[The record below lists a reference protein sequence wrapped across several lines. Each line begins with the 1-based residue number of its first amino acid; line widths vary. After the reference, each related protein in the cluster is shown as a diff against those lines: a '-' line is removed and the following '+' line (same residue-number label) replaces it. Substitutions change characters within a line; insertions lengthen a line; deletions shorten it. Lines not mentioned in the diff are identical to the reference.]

1 MSQLL
6 PRPYWYLRHGQTD
19 WNRAGLSQG
28 RTDVPLNETGI
39 EQAVEAGRLIEQA
52 VRAAGQG
59 SSITRIVCSPL
70 ERAHKTASIVRD
82 ELAAHGLP
90 LLPLSVDD
98 GLAEVC
104 FGEQEGQPIADWY
117 DDWIAEQYTPPG
129 AEPFAELKS
138 RAAQAVN
145 RATAP
150 EGLPLI
156 VAHGALF
163 RALRAVMALPAN
175 VRLPNAIPLSAE
187 HNGQAGWTLTELP
200 LSR

>member
-1 MSQLL
+1 MTVLL

-39 EQAVEAGRLIEQA
+39 DQAVEAGRLLEQA
-52 VRAAGQG
+52 IRAQG
-59 SSITRIVCSPL
+59 VGAITRIVCSPL
-70 ERAHKTASIVRD
+70 ERAHRTALIVRD
-82 ELAAHGLP
+82 ELVAHGLP
-90 LLPLSVDD
+90 ELPLSVDED
-98 GLAEVC
+98 LAEVC

-117 DDWIAEQYTPPG
+117 DDWIAGQYTPPG

-138 RAAQAVN
+138 RAARALN
-145 RATAP
+145 RATLTD
-150 EGLPLI
+150 GLPLV

-175 VRLPNAIPLSAE
+175 VRLPNAIPLSAV
-187 HNGQAGWTLTELP
+187 HDAQTGWNLSELP
-200 LSR
+200 

>member
-1 MSQLL
+1 MTVLL

-52 VRAAGQG
+52 VRAQG
-59 SSITRIVCSPL
+59 HGSITRIVCSPL
-70 ERAHKTASIVRD
+70 DRAHRTASIVRD

-98 GLAEVC
+98 DLAEVC
-104 FGEQEGQPIADWY
+104 FGEQEGQPIGQWY
-117 DDWIAEQYTPPG
+117 DSWIAEQYTPPG
-129 AEPFAELKS
+129 AEPFTVLKS
-138 RAAQAVN
+138 RAARALN
-145 RATAP
+145 RATAQD
-150 EGLPLI
+150 GLPLV

-175 VRLPNAIPLSAE
+175 VRLPNAIPLSAV
-187 HNGQAGWTLTELP
+187 HHAQAGWSLSEL
-200 LSR
+200 S

>member
-1 MSQLL
+1 MLL

-52 VRAAGQG
+52 VRAQGAGA
-59 SSITRIVCSPL
+59 ITRIVCSPL
-70 ERAHKTASIVRD
+70 ERAHRTATIVRD
-82 ELAAHGLP
+82 ELVAHGLP

-98 GLAEVC
+98 DLAEVC

-129 AEPFAELKS
+129 AERFAELKS
-138 RAAQAVN
+138 RAARALN
-145 RATAP
+145 RAT
-150 EGLPLI
+150 EQDGLPLV

-175 VRLPNAIPLSAE
+175 VRLPNAIPLSAVHE
-187 HNGQAGWTLTELP
+187 AHTGWTLSELP
-200 LSR
+200 

>member
-1 MSQLL
+1 MTVLL

-39 EQAVEAGRLIEQA
+39 DQAVEAGRLIEQA
-52 VRAAGQG
+52 IRAQGAGA
-59 SSITRIVCSPL
+59 ITRIVCSPL
-70 ERAHKTASIVRD
+70 ERAHRTAQIVRD
-82 ELAAHGLP
+82 ELVAYGLP
-90 LLPLSVDD
+90 QLSLSVDED
-98 GLAEVC
+98 LAEVC

-138 RAAQAVN
+138 RAARALN
-145 RATAP
+145 RATAAD
-150 EGLPLI
+150 GLPLV
-156 VAHGALF
+156 VAHGALC

-175 VRLPNAIPLSAE
+175 VRLPNAIPLSAV
-187 HNGQAGWTLTELP
+187 HDAQTGWNLSELP
-200 LSR
+200 

>member
-39 EQAVEAGRLIEQA
+39 EQAVEAGKLIEQA
-52 VRAAGQG
+52 IRAAEQG
-59 SSITRIVCSPL
+59 CITRIVCSPL
-70 ERAHKTASIVRD
+70 ERAHRTAVIVRD
-82 ELAAHGLP
+82 QLVAHGLP
-90 LLPLSVDD
+90 ALPLSVDD

-117 DDWIAEQYTPPG
+117 DDWIAEHYTPPG
-129 AEPFAELKS
+129 AEPFAALKA
-138 RAAQAVN
+138 RAAAALN
-145 RATAP
+145 RATAQD
-150 EGLPLI
+150 GLPLV

-175 VRLPNAIPLSAE
+175 VRLPNAIPLSIVHDA
-187 HNGQAGWTLTELP
+187 QAGWNLTEL
-200 LSR
+200 S

>member
-39 EQAVEAGRLIEQA
+39 EQAVEAGKLIEQA
-52 VRAAGQG
+52 IRAAEQG
-59 SSITRIVCSPL
+59 RITRIVCSPL
-70 ERAHKTASIVRD
+70 ERAHRTAVIVRD
-82 ELAAHGLP
+82 QLVAHGLP
-90 LLPLSVDD
+90 ALPLSVDD

-138 RAAQAVN
+138 RAARALN
-145 RATAP
+145 RATAAD
-150 EGLPLI
+150 GLPLV

-175 VRLPNAIPLSAE
+175 VRLPNAIPLSAV
-187 HNGQAGWTLTELP
+187 HDAQTGWNLSELP
-200 LSR
+200 